1 MKDVIRQEYE
11 FDKKRQ
17 EFDDEHNKIVSEN
30 DTLQEQLDKYC
41 MEKEKFDRHA
51 QQVKEKGEQDQ
62 IDSEKVGFFKANK
75 DSLNEELR

>member
-51 QQVKEKGEQDQ
+51 Q
-62 IDSEKVGFFKANK
+62 
-75 DSLNEELR
+75 